1 MLDYVD
7 HMQRFRKEYYRAL
20 EPVCRKWEL
29 THNEADVV
37 LFLRNHPGL
46 DRASEIVARRG
57 IAKSHVSQ
65 SVAALES
72 RGFLRRTPDPA
83 DRRTEHLILTE
94 AAAPMLAEAAAVQ
107 QTFFGA
113 LLGSLTPEDRENWNR
128 IAAKLCAA
136 IEQMEQSGKEA

>member
-1 MLDYVD
+1 MLEYID

-72 RGFLRRTPDPA
+72 RGFLCRTPDPA
-83 DRRTEHLILTE
+83 DRRTEHLRLTE
-94 AAAPMLAEAAAVQ
+94 AAAPMADEAAAVQ
-107 QTFFGA
+107 QAFFSA
-113 LLGSLTPEDRENWNR
+113 LLDSLTPEDRENWTR

>member
-1 MLDYVD
+1 MMDYID
-7 HMQRFRKEYYRAL
+7 HMQLFRKEYYRTL
-20 EPVCRKWEL
+20 EPICRKWEL
-29 THNEADVV
+29 THNEVDVV

-65 SVAALES
+65 SVAALE
-72 RGFLRRTPDPA
+72 RREFLRRLPDPK
-83 DRRTEHLILTE
+83 DRRTEHLVLTAAAEPMLSE
-94 AAAPMLAEAAAVQ
+94 AAAAQ
-107 QTFFGA
+107 QSFFSA
-113 LLGSLTPEDRENWNR
+113 LLSALSPEDRENWST